1 MTVERISEEDR
12 ELDRAL
18 AELPEP
24 ELSAELRGR
33 LAEIPERAKVRRFP
47 VRSWRASALGWA
59 AAAAIGLVIGAQTA
73 ETELVDAASPETQTI
88 DDGSLEEDEALSLA
102 VGSFT
107 ELEEEP

>member
-59 AAAAIGLVIGAQTA
+59 AAAAIGLFIGAQTA
-73 ETELVDAASPETQTI
+73 DTEPADTASVDSEAI
-88 DDGSLEEDEALSLA
+88 DNGSLEEDETLALA